1 MVIVRAANDPSVL
14 TITEKPQLVLSYL
27 RDYYIR
33 HFDKPADLL

>member
-27 RDYYIR
+27 RDYYI
-33 HFDKPADLL
+33 KTL